1 MRLRMSENSLFA
13 ILLRS
18 RWWASFAI
26 AVGIATVS
34 RALLPEALWPYG
46 AFGGA
51 PFLVISMLAA
61 RRQWKTP
68 SAARVATIVALC
80 EAMSRAE
87 FVALLER
94 ALADS
99 GHQVRQVDPGT
110 LLAEKS
116 GRRTVFGCA
125 RWKAATTGIEPIQ
138 ALEALMGRHQAHD
151 AVFVALGDIGH
162 AARAHAVRAGIR
174 TLGPADLAVL
184 LRGRDL
190 RAAHTVG

>member
-26 AVGIATVS
+26 AVGIAAVS

-61 RRQWKTP
+61 RRQWKMP
-68 SAARVATIVALC
+68 SAARVATIVEAC
-80 EAMSRAE
+80 QAMSRAE
-87 FVALLER
+87 FIALLER
-94 ALADS
+94 ALAEG
-99 GHQVRQVDPGT
+99 GHQVRRADPST

-125 RWKAATTGIEPIQ
+125 RWKAATTGIEPVQ
-138 ALEALMGRHQAHD
+138 ALETMIARHQAHD
-151 AVFVALGDIGH
+151 AVFVALGDVGH

-174 TLGPADLAVL
+174 ILGPADLATL
-184 LRGRDL
+184 LRGQAL
-190 RAAHTVG
+190 RAARADG